1 MGKCFGGAGQREGHR
16 GGLSMAACSGGEE
29 NPATVWINGHRR
41 WLGARRG
48 PTDPCRACGG
58 GCMA

>member
-1 MGKCFGGAGQREGHR
+1 
-16 GGLSMAACSGGEE
+16 MAACSGGEE